1 MTAGKPDAT
10 AGKLGS
16 TADKSDEARPA
27 AWQQGLTSVQQQ
39 QVRAIADA
47 ARLADGVA
55 ALSGHIVD
63 ALASHDDSY
72 LFVADHGRPVGLAV
86 RHADDPAE
94 LLVHPDF
101 RGCGFGRTLLTASLA
116 AARSVWAHGNLPA
129 AQALSSSLRL
139 STVRTLLQ
147 MRRALPADQPSQLP
161 AGVRL
166 RTFLPAQDEE
176 QFLAVNGR
184 AFAWH
189 PEQGRLDAAGL
200 AAEMSQDWFDPEGIF
215 LAVDAADTVL
225 GFHWTKVHAED
236 PTPQGDTDRSGP
248 IGEVYVLG
256 VDPQSPIRRLG
267 EPLTAAGLEY
277 LAAQGLSTVMLYV
290 EGDNDKALRLY
301 ERWGFQVAVTDVVY
315 AR

>member
-1 MTAGKPDAT
+1 MRRGKPDVT
-10 AGKLGS
+10 PGKQGV
-16 TADKSDEARPA
+16 TRSDT
-27 AWQQGLTSVQQQ
+27 WQHGLTSVQQQ
-39 QVRAIADA
+39 QVRSIADA

-63 ALASHDDSY
+63 ALGSVDDSY
-72 LFVADHGRPVGLAV
+72 LLIAEQHRLVGLAA
-86 RHADDPAE
+86 RHAGDPAE

-101 RGCGFGRTLLTASLA
+101 RGRGFGRTLLTASLA
-116 AARSVWAHGNLPA
+116 TAGRVWAHGNLPA

-139 STVRTLLQ
+139 KPVRTLLQ
-147 MRRALPADQPSQLP
+147 MRRPLPAEHTWKVP

-166 RTFLPAQDEE
+166 RTFVPGQDEE

-200 AAEMSQDWFDPEGIF
+200 AAELAQDWFDPKGFF
-215 LAVDAADTVL
+215 LAVDAAGTVL

-236 PTPQGDTDRSGP
+236 PTPQGDTDQSGP

-277 LAAQGLSTVMLYV
+277 LAAQGLSAVMLYV
-290 EGDNDKALRLY
+290 ECDNDKARRLY
-301 ERWGFQVAVTDVVY
+301 ERWGFRVAVTDVVY

>member
-1 MTAGKPDAT
+1 MTAGESHPR
-10 AGKLGS
+10 L
-16 TADKSDEARPA
+16 RPG
-27 AWQQGLTSVQQQ
+27 AWQRGLTSVQQQ
-39 QVRAIADA
+39 QVRDLATA
-47 ARLADGVA
+47 ARQSDGVA

-63 ALASHDDSY
+63 ALGGDADSY
-72 LFVADHGRPVGLAV
+72 LLIADQDRLVGLAV

-101 RGCGFGRTLLTASLA
+101 RLRGHGRTLLTASLA
-116 AARSVWAHGNLPA
+116 TAGSAWAHGNLPA
-129 AQALSSSLRL
+129 AQALSTSLRL
-139 STVRTLLQ
+139 KPIRTLLQ
-147 MRRALPADQPSQLP
+147 MRRALPADHASELP

-166 RTFLPAQDEE
+166 RTLVPGQDDE

-189 PEQGRLDAAGL
+189 PEQSRLDAAGL
-200 AAEMSQDWFDPEGIF
+200 AAEMSQDWFDPKGLF

-236 PTPQGDTDRSGP
+236 PTPQGDSGRSGP
-248 IGEVYVLG
+248 IGEIYVLG

-290 EGDNDKALRLY
+290 EGDNDKALKLY
-301 ERWGFQVAVTDVVY
+301 RRWGFQVAVTDVVY
-315 AR
+315 AC